1 MAYKVSNSR
10 AHVYRL
16 QVIMADDGSSG
27 GVALQTCD
35 LHKFYGVGRNAVHVL
50 QGLNVEVPHGK
61 M

>member
-1 MAYKVSNSR
+1 
-10 AHVYRL
+10 
-16 QVIMADDGSSG
+16 MADDGSG
-27 GVALQTCD
+27 GVVLLTRD